1 MNGSFHIQTYTR
13 FHLVEQIMV
22 LRGSRRPARAP
33 KYRRWLLRA
42 PFARLQK
49 LNRLLMP

>member
-13 FHLVEQIMV
+13 FHLIEQIMV
-22 LRGSRRPARAP
+22 LRRPPRAP
-33 KYRRWLLRA
+33 RYRSWLCRA
-42 PFARLQK
+42 PFTRLQK